1 MNFEELISQADYTL
15 GHEDQPFQANQAGVA
30 LIRNLLPL
38 AERARAAMDRAYA
51 GCCLLGALLE
61 FPWIREVRLVVAGDL
76 AIDDNGRAY
85 TYAEVE
91 AKDLVLDLEA
101 LGLLDAG
108 ADRSQEVLLEQIE
121 DWLDDFSWEVYEG
134 FGGDEHEL
142 ADVVIRLQRS
152 LLSELPVE
160 QARSG
165 GRLAA
170 LLDERG
176 LISIGGDPVA
186 M

>member
-85 TYAEVE
+85 TGSPRFQCN
-91 AKDLVLDLEA
+91 K
-101 LGLLDAG
+101 
-108 ADRSQEVLLEQIE
+108 
-121 DWLDDFSWEVYEG
+121 
-134 FGGDEHEL
+134 
-142 ADVVIRLQRS
+142 
-152 LLSELPVE
+152 
-160 QARSG
+160 
-165 GRLAA
+165 
-170 LLDERG
+170 
-176 LISIGGDPVA
+176 
-186 M
+186 

>member
-61 FPWIREVRLVVAGDL
+61 FPWIREVRLVVAGDF
-76 AIDDNGRAY
+76 AIDDNGHGY
-85 TYAEVE
+85 TYADVE
-91 AKDLVLDLEA
+91 AKDLVLDPEVLA
-101 LGLLDAG
+101 LSAAG
-108 ADRSQEVLLEQIE
+108 ADQSEEVLLEQIE
-121 DWLDDFSWEVYEG
+121 DWLDDFSWEIYEG

-142 ADVVIRLQRS
+142 VDVVIQLQRS
-152 LLSELPVE
+152 LLSELPAE
-160 QARSG
+160 HPRSG
-165 GRLAA
+165 GRLAD

-176 LISIGGDPVA
+176 LISIGGDPVTS
-186 M
+186 

>member
-61 FPWIREVRLVVAGDL
+61 FPWIREVRLVVAGDF
-76 AIDDNGRAY
+76 AIDDNGRGY
-85 TYAEVE
+85 TYADVE
-91 AKDLVLDLEA
+91 AKDLVLDPEA
-101 LGLLDAG
+101 LALSAAG
-108 ADRSQEVLLEQIE
+108 ADQSEEVLLEQIE
-121 DWLDDFSWEVYEG
+121 DWLDDFSWEIYEG

-142 ADVVIRLQRS
+142 VDVVIQLQRS

-160 QARSG
+160 HARSG
-165 GRLAA
+165 GRLAD

-176 LISIGGDPVA
+176 LISIGGDPVTS
-186 M
+186 